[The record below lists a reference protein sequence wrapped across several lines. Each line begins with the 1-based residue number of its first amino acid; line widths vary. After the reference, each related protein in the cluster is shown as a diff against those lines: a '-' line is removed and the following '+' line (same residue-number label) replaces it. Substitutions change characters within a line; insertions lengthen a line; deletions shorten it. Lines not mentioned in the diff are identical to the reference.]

1 MKLLNIFQILELHER
16 LIEESGGASGVR
28 DFGALESALAQPEM
42 TFDGEELYPSFI
54 EKACALAH
62 SLCMNHPFV
71 DGNKRVAHAAME
83 IFLVLNGFEINAT
96 VDEQEKL
103 FLDLASGKVSREDLV
118 DWLQKRT
125 VPLTRPN

>member
-1 MKLLNIFQILELHER
+1 MRLDIFQLSELHER
-16 LIEESGGASGVR
+16 FIAESGGASGVR

-42 TFDGEELYPSFI
+42 TFGGEELYPIRI
-54 EKACALAH
+54 EKACAPAY

-83 IFLVLNGFEINAT
+83 TLLVLNGFEINAT

-103 FLDLASGKVSREDLV
+103 FLDLASGKVSRKDLTE
-118 DWLQKRT
+118 WLQRKT
-125 VPLTRPN
+125 VPLSRAN

>member
-1 MKLLNIFQILELHER
+1 MRLDIFQLLELHER

-42 TFDGEELYPSFI
+42 TFGADELYPTLS
-54 EKACALAH
+54 EKAGALAF

-83 IFLVLNGFEINAT
+83 IFLVLNNFEINAT

-118 DWLQKRT
+118 GWLQRKI
-125 VPLTRPN
+125 VPLSRAN